1 MSNYWQVRLLS
12 HGILEKYGKH
22 ILASSSQVAIIDKRQ
37 VFIVDPG
44 EWSRPG
50 TILSFLEEIDRS
62 QIQLTV
68 INTHLHHDHC
78 LSNYLCQADTLIY
91 HTEEKFTIEQYPSGF
106 VEMVNGHSDVR
117 TIERPIRLVEGIQII
132 ETPGHTPGSMS
143 VLVQTASGTVAIA
156 GDAMISKRLLLQRT
170 FSLPEIPQLGELC
183 FDKRQALSSM
193 DRILASADIV
203 IPGHDIPFETKKYRR

>member
-12 HGILEKYGKH
+12 HGILEKHGKH
-22 ILASSSQVAIIDKRQ
+22 ILASSSQVAIIGKKQ

-44 EWSRPG
+44 EWSSSG
-50 TILSFLEEIDRS
+50 TIHSFLEETERS

-68 INTHLHHDHC
+68 VNTHLHYDHC
-78 LSNYLCQADTLIY
+78 LSNYLCQANMLIY
-91 HTEEKFTIEQYPSGF
+91 HTAEKFTVEQYPPGF
-106 VEMVNGHSDVR
+106 IEMVNGHSDVR
-117 TIERPIRLVEGIQII
+117 MIERPIRLVEGIEII

-156 GDAMISKRLLLQRT
+156 GDAIISKRLLLQRT
-170 FSLPEIPQLGELC
+170 FSLPEIPELGELC
-183 FDKRQALSSM
+183 ANKCQALSSM

-203 IPGHDIPFETKKYRR
+203 IPGHDIPFETNKYRR